1 MPSARR
7 AASSKPLHE
16 LEYVVVDVET
26 TGSSGRADRV
36 ADVAAV
42 IVRDG
47 RIAERFATLVNPG
60 CRIPP
65 AITRLTGITNA
76 MAAVAPP
83 FEDIAADVAGALGN
97 RVFVAHNA
105 AFDWAFLNAEFVRLR
120 GRPMRADRLCTVR
133 LARRL
138 LPHLARRN
146 LDAVSA
152 HYGIAISERHRAHGD
167 AEATAG
173 VFVRMLDELGRR
185 GVHTWGDL
193 RTLLEGRVRQR
204 RTALPRWVTD
214 FRIA

>member
-7 AASSKPLHE
+7 IASSKPLHE

-26 TGSSGRADRV
+26 TGRSGRGDRI

-42 IVRDG
+42 IVRG
-47 RIAERFATLVNPG
+47 GCVAERFATLVNPG
-60 CRIPP
+60 CGIPTH
-65 AITRLTGITNA
+65 ITRLTGITNA
-76 MAAVAPP
+76 MVAVAPT
-83 FEDIAADVAGALGN
+83 FEEIAGDVAGALRN
-97 RVFVAHNA
+97 RVFVAHNV
-105 AFDWAFLNAEFVRLR
+105 AFDWAFLNAEFTRLR
-120 GRPMRADRLCTVR
+120 GRPMRSDRLCTVR
-133 LARRL
+133 LAKRL
-138 LPHLARRN
+138 LPGLTRRN

-152 HYGIAISERHRAHGD
+152 HYGIVITDRHRAHGD
-167 AEATAG
+167 AAATAD

-193 RTLLEGRVRQR
+193 RTLLEGRVRRQ